1 MVLVTCVDAPDIVGT
16 ACTGTGT
23 DVVVDTGT
31 VDVTPIGVVGAGTV
45 GVVAG
50 VVCISAG
57 TCIICGVAGAGS
69 CIICG
74 VAGVGMVICGGA
86 IIGVV
91 GGVVFCAADGG
102 VACPLSTPFP
112 RPWLLLLSIFV
123 ASSSKE
129 FACER
134 AF

>member
-1 MVLVTCVDAPDIVGT
+1 MVLVTCVDAPDISGT

-23 DVVVDTGT
+23 AVVVGTGT
-31 VDVTPIGVVGAGTV
+31 VDVTPIGVDAGTV

-50 VVCISAG
+50 VVCICAG
-57 TCIICGVAGAGS
+57 TCIICGVAGAG
-69 CIICG
+69 IAIC
-74 VAGVGMVICGGA
+74 VGA